1 MKKYT
6 LAGAIMFLTM
16 SAGSVLAENSL
27 HVGAMGLNLSTQ
39 DSFLING
46 KYFIEKDTAILGGF
60 GLGIAGGD
68 AKGTDI
74 GFLVGMRKYLKTSD
88 FAPFIG
94 GRFQYATT
102 QDSTLTDLVI
112 VAEAGAEYFVAKQ
125 FSIEGRVEFGYRST
139 EFEIPSLNPFVPTIN
154 IKETNIG
161 TNSATL
167 SANFYF

>member
-1 MKKYT
+1 MKKFT
-6 LAGAIMFLTM
+6 LAGAMMVLTM
-16 SAGSVLAENSL
+16 SAGSVMAENSL
-27 HVGAMGLNLSTQ
+27 HLGAMGLNLSTQ
-39 DSFLING
+39 NSFLING

-60 GLGIAGGD
+60 GLGIKGGD

-102 QDSTLTDLVI
+102 QDSNVTDIVI
-112 VAEAGAEYFVAKQ
+112 AAEAGAEYFVAKQ
-125 FSIEGRVEFGYRST
+125 FSIEGRVEFGYQSN
-139 EFEIPSLNPFVPTIN
+139 EFDNPSPFIPP
-154 IKETNIG
+154 IKDTNIG
-161 TNSATL
+161 TNAAIL

>member
-1 MKKYT
+1 MKKFM
-6 LAGAIMFLTM
+6 LAGAITVLSM

-27 HVGAMGLNLSTQ
+27 HLGAMGLNLSTQ

-60 GLGIAGGD
+60 GLGIKGGD
-68 AKGTDI
+68 DKGTDI

-102 QDSTLTDLVI
+102 DDSNITTVVI
-112 VAEAGAEYFVAKQ
+112 SGEAGAEYFVAKQ
-125 FSIEGRVEFGYRST
+125 FSIEGRVDFGYRST
-139 EFEIPSLNPFVPTIN
+139 EFDNPSPFIPT